1 MVPPGILSGGVMALR
16 SVRSILLA
24 GMAFGLAWGSAAAA
38 AEMAAEVGAEKAEID
53 TRLDRDYPRLEALY
67 KDIHAHPELAFQE
80 TATAAKLAKAMRA
93 LGFEVTEHVGKTGVV
108 AVYRNGPGPT
118 VMVRTE
124 LDALPMEEKTGLPY
138 ASHAVQTWNG
148 KPTPVAHSCGHDIHM
163 AAWVGAAAQLVAM
176 KSRWHGTLVF
186 IGQPAEEAIGGARA
200 MLADGL
206 LTRFPKPDIGF
217 AQHVSNGPDGMVGYR
232 PGVFTSN
239 SDSFEITFQGRGAH
253 GSRPQLSIDPVMEA
267 ARFVVDVQ
275 SVISREKD
283 PAAFGVVT
291 VGSVQSGSA
300 GNIIPDSALLR
311 GTIRSYEPQVRGKLK
326 EGVQRTARAVAE
338 MAAAPPPTVDF
349 DGSASAVVN
358 DPALTARTA
367 AVFKAAFGPHAVLVP
382 GPNSASE
389 DYSEFILAG
398 VPSVFWGLGGYDPK
412 VIAAYRAK
420 GQEPPGN
427 HSPQFAPD
435 PEPSIRTGVEA
446 MTLAVL
452 NVMS

>member
-1 MVPPGILSGGVMALR
+1 MALR

-24 GMAFGLAWGSAAAA
+24 GVSLAIAWGSGAQAADVARQ
-38 AEMAAEVGAEKAEID
+38 KAEID
-53 TRLDRDYPRLEALY
+53 ARLMGDYPHLEALY

-80 TATAAKLAKAMRA
+80 TATAAKLAKEMRA
-93 LGFEVTEHVGKTGVV
+93 LGFEVTEHVGKTGIV
-108 AVYRNGPGPT
+108 AVYRNGAGPT

-163 AAWVGAAAQLVAM
+163 AAWVGAAAELVAM
-176 KSRWHGTLVF
+176 KAQWHGTLVF
-186 IGQPAEEAIGGARA
+186 IGQPAEEAIGGAHA

-217 AQHVSNGPDGMVGYR
+217 AQHVSNAPEGLVAYR

-239 SDSFEITFQGRGAH
+239 ADSFEVTFQGRGAH
-253 GSRPQLSIDPVMEA
+253 GSRPQLSIDPVLEA

-275 SVISREKD
+275 SVVSREKD

-291 VGSVQSGSA
+291 VGSIQSGSA
-300 GNIIPDSALLR
+300 GNIIPDAALLR
-311 GTIRSYEPQVRGKLK
+311 GTIRSYEPEVRVKLK
-326 EGVQRTARAVAE
+326 AGLQRTAKAVAE
-338 MAAAPPPTVDF
+338 MADAPPPRVDF
-349 DGSASAVVN
+349 TDSASAVVN
-358 DPALTARTA
+358 DAALTARTA
-367 AVFKAAFGPHAVLVP
+367 TVFKAAFGPRAVLAAA
-382 GPNSASE
+382 PNSASE
-389 DYSEFILAG
+389 DYSEYILAG

>member
-1 MVPPGILSGGVMALR
+1 MAFKKF
-16 SVRSILLA
+16 RSILVAGVALSLA
-24 GMAFGLAWGSAAAA
+24 AGAASAAD
-38 AEMAAEVGAEKAEID
+38 VPKEKAEID
-53 TRLDRDYPRLEALY
+53 ARLDRDYGHLDALY

-80 TATAAKLAKAMRA
+80 TATAAKLAKEMRA
-93 LGFEVTEHVGKTGVV
+93 LGFDVTEHVGKTGIV
-108 AVYRNGPGPT
+108 AVYRNGAGPT

-138 ASHAVQTWNG
+138 ASHAVQIWNG

-163 AAWVGAAAQLVAM
+163 AAWVGAAQQLVAM
-176 KSRWHGTLVF
+176 KAQWHGTLVF
-186 IGQPAEEAIGGARA
+186 IGQPAEEAIGGAHA

-217 AQHVSNGPDGMVGYR
+217 AQHVSNTPEGMVGYR

-239 SDSFEITFQGRGAH
+239 ADSFEVTFEGRGAH
-253 GSRPQLSIDPVMEA
+253 GSRPQLSIDPVLEA
-267 ARFVVDVQ
+267 ARMVVDVQ
-275 SVISREKD
+275 SVVSREKD
-283 PAAFGVVT
+283 PAAFGVLT
-291 VGSVQSGSA
+291 VGAIQSGSA
-300 GNIIPDSALLR
+300 GNIIPDTALLR
-311 GTIRSYEPQVRGKLK
+311 GTIRSYEPEVRTKLK
-326 EGVQRTARAVAE
+326 EGLQRTAKAVAE
-338 MAAAPPPTVDF
+338 MAGAPAPRVAFTD
-349 DGSASAVVN
+349 SASAVVN

-367 AVFKAAFGPHAVLVP
+367 AIFKAAFGPRAVLLP

-412 VIAAYRAK
+412 VIAAYKAK

-452 NVMS
+452 NVTS